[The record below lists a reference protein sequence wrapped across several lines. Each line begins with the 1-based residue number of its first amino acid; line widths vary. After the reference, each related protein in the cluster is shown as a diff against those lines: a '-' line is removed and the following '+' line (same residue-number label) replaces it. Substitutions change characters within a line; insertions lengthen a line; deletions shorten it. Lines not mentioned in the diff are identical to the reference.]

1 MHQFFKELMLQFIY
15 GPICKH
21 LKSTLCYETPCII
34 FLILQEKLQKTVNM
48 RAMNMLGK
56 AEEQYTSLINKK
68 TTVEN
73 DKSKIRKVI
82 EELDVKK
89 KAELRAAWEKV
100 NKDFGSIF
108 AMLLPGKK
116 HITLRSP
123 L

>member
-1 MHQFFKELMLQFIY
+1 
-15 GPICKH
+15 
-21 LKSTLCYETPCII
+21 
-34 FLILQEKLQKTVNM
+34 M

-116 HITLRSP
+116 HIIFGTIHLTLIGMRQGGFTS
-123 L
+123 LIILGLDFVS

>member
-1 MHQFFKELMLQFIY
+1 
-15 GPICKH
+15 
-21 LKSTLCYETPCII
+21 
-34 FLILQEKLQKTVNM
+34 M

-108 AMLLPGKK
+108 AMLLPGMTPKFFK
-116 HITLRSP
+116 YIFFLN
-123 L
+123 

>member
-1 MHQFFKELMLQFIY
+1 
-15 GPICKH
+15 
-21 LKSTLCYETPCII
+21 
-34 FLILQEKLQKTVNM
+34 M

-116 HITLRSP
+116 HIPDTRIPFL
-123 L
+123 

>member
-1 MHQFFKELMLQFIY
+1 
-15 GPICKH
+15 
-21 LKSTLCYETPCII
+21 
-34 FLILQEKLQKTVNM
+34 M

-116 HITLRSP
+116 HFTICLPLLPATYFGIPILRK
-123 L
+123 LEIFDQ

>member
-1 MHQFFKELMLQFIY
+1 
-15 GPICKH
+15 
-21 LKSTLCYETPCII
+21 
-34 FLILQEKLQKTVNM
+34 M

-68 TTVEN
+68 TIVEN
-73 DKSKIRKVI
+73 DKAKIRKVI

-108 AMLLPGKK
+108 SMLLPGKDFFWFSSLNVA
-116 HITLRSP
+116 IRWVQWV
-123 L
+123 

>member
-1 MHQFFKELMLQFIY
+1 
-15 GPICKH
+15 
-21 LKSTLCYETPCII
+21 
-34 FLILQEKLQKTVNM
+34 M

-116 HITLRSP
+116 HFNYQTHAIITCYFGITICIAKT
-123 L
+123 

>member
-1 MHQFFKELMLQFIY
+1 
-15 GPICKH
+15 
-21 LKSTLCYETPCII
+21 
-34 FLILQEKLQKTVNM
+34 M

-108 AMLLPGKK
+108 AMLLPGMTPKFFKYFFSSTDNLPHFNDKK
-116 HITLRSP
+116 MD
-123 L
+123 

>member
-1 MHQFFKELMLQFIY
+1 
-15 GPICKH
+15 
-21 LKSTLCYETPCII
+21 
-34 FLILQEKLQKTVNM
+34 M

-116 HITLRSP
+116 HAYYHMCAIITHYFGITILRK
-123 L
+123 LKIFDQ